1 MRSLEIG
8 SNPIQVLLFL
18 LAILLIILQMYIKN
32 KFIVNSNKETK
43 GDKMNKTEKILTYT
57 ADTFIGIEISYLAS
71 VVPLT

>member
-8 SNPIQVLLFL
+8 SNPTQVLLFL
-18 LAILLIILQMYIKN
+18 LAILLVILQMYIKN
-32 KFIVNSNKETK
+32 EFIVNSNKEKK

-57 ADTFIGIEISYLAS
+57 ADIFVGIEISYLAS